1 MWGFC
6 ISQRKKIYLLVH
18 ISEEFI
24 IFSYYFP
31 IIFSRRAGGKMTR
44 DTIYDSLLG
53 YIAHLFG
60 NTEGV
65 RGHPEKVDS
74 KVMCAC
80 LEMEIDN
87 ECKGRWVS

>member
-1 MWGFC
+1 
-6 ISQRKKIYLLVH
+6 
-18 ISEEFI
+18 
-24 IFSYYFP
+24 
-31 IIFSRRAGGKMTR
+31 MTR
-44 DTIYDSLLG
+44 DTISDSLNLG